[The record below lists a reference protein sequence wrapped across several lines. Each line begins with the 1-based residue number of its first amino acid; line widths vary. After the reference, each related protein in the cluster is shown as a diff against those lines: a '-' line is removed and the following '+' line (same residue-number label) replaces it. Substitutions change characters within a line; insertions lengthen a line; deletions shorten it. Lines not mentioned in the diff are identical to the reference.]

1 MQRSS
6 VASARGASLAPR
18 RAGLIADA
26 ARAPL
31 LGARLASS
39 VAAPRGAALRAAQT
53 AAAASAAAPAT
64 LPGAPAPGA
73 GFPIAA
79 DRLVELARAAFATQ
93 TGIDDESVL
102 ADDFRFEFPVISL
115 ARADYLKAVRGFS
128 LKTAI
133 PDLNP
138 HVYGFQADPYEPN
151 RV

>member
-1 MQRSS
+1 MQRAN
-6 VASARGASLAPR
+6 VAAARAESLAPR
-18 RAGLIADA
+18 RAGLTADA

-31 LGARLASS
+31 LGVRPGSTT
-39 VAAPRGAALRAAQT
+39 PRGASLRAAQT
-53 AAAASAAAPAT
+53 AASASTAAPAT
-64 LPGAPAPGA
+64 LPDAPAPGA
-73 GFPIAA
+73 FPIAA

-93 TGIDDESVL
+93 TGVDDESVL

-133 PDLNP
+133 PDLDP
-138 HVYGFQADPYEPN
+138 HVYGFQVDPYEPN